1 MGKQSRVGKKTR
13 ENKRKQKELDFD
25 PWLDKQPHSLIIH
38 NPGKSVGKNTQ
49 HLVNNFRQVMEP
61 FTATSVKVQKTNR
74 LKDFISIAATINVS
88 HIFVFNKTEDKLN
101 LRIMKLPRG
110 PTLWFNVSSYSL
122 EKDIQSSLARP
133 HADQHLSKDAAMC
146 LMSGFNDEKKQSKLA
161 KTFIKNMFPTT
172 NIPTL
177 NLDNVRRVVIW
188 EWNDETEE
196 IDFRQ
201 FVISKTPV
209 GVGKKVKKLFE
220 ASNAANK
227 ALPKLGN
234 LEEVAYF
241 LEYNMVFTSGVDSDG
256 GKSEADE
263 AKVEIKQEA
272 DKKKI
277 GNAAEV
283 WKIRLT
289 EYGPRMTLKLTKIQE
304 GVNDGEVLYHAYE
317 DEREESEVQ
326 KLGTAK
332 RTLEIEKKKRKA
344 NQMENIE
351 KKRAK
356 KEAIRE
362 KAIEVQMKR
371 EEENK
376 KDKKD
381 TKSQDKADKKRESR
395 ENEKGYIP
403 GRGGKKYQG
412 KKD

>member
-1 MGKQSRVGKKTR
+1 MGKKTGKKTR
-13 ENKRKQKELDFD
+13 ENKRKQKEQDFD

-49 HLVNNFRQVMEP
+49 HLVSNFRNVMEP
-61 FTATSVKVQKTNR
+61 FTASAVKVQKTNR

-101 LRIMKLPRG
+101 LRIMKVPRG
-110 PTLWFNVSSYSL
+110 PTLWFNITSYSL
-122 EKDIQSSLARP
+122 EKDIQSSLLRP

-209 GVGKKVKKLFE
+209 GVGKKVKKIFE

-234 LEEVAYF
+234 LEEIADF
-241 LEYNMVFTSGVDSDG
+241 LEDNMVTDFFDKFSEICNCDFSNFFSKRSVSLALIPKVINQKPMKPASKLNKKPTKRKSATQPKF
-256 GKSEADE
+256 GKSD
-263 AKVEIKQEA
+263 
-272 DKKKI
+272 
-277 GNAAEV
+277 
-283 WKIRLT
+283 
-289 EYGPRMTLKLTKIQE
+289 
-304 GVNDGEVLYHAYE
+304 
-317 DEREESEVQ
+317 
-326 KLGTAK
+326 
-332 RTLEIEKKKRKA
+332 
-344 NQMENIE
+344 
-351 KKRAK
+351 
-356 KEAIRE
+356 
-362 KAIEVQMKR
+362 
-371 EEENK
+371 
-376 KDKKD
+376 
-381 TKSQDKADKKRESR
+381 
-395 ENEKGYIP
+395 
-403 GRGGKKYQG
+403 
-412 KKD
+412 

>member
-13 ENKRKQKELDFD
+13 ENKRKQKELDVD

-49 HLVNNFRQVMEP
+49 NLVNNFRQVMEP

-227 ALPKLGN
+227 ALPKLGS
-234 LEEVAYF
+234 LEEVADF
-241 LEYNMVFTSGVDSDG
+241 LEDNMVVTG
-256 GKSEADE
+256 GWTFLYIFRYFDTRNCPIFFQFFICYFSTYVCPES
-263 AKVEIKQEA
+263 IPT
-272 DKKKI
+272 
-277 GNAAEV
+277 AANL
-283 WKIRLT
+283 R
-289 EYGPRMTLKLTKIQE
+289 PTKP
-304 GVNDGEVLYHAYE
+304 
-317 DEREESEVQ
+317 
-326 KLGTAK
+326 K
-332 RTLEIEKKKRKA
+332 
-344 NQMENIE
+344 
-351 KKRAK
+351 
-356 KEAIRE
+356 
-362 KAIEVQMKR
+362 
-371 EEENK
+371 
-376 KDKKD
+376 
-381 TKSQDKADKKRESR
+381 
-395 ENEKGYIP
+395 
-403 GRGGKKYQG
+403 
-412 KKD
+412 